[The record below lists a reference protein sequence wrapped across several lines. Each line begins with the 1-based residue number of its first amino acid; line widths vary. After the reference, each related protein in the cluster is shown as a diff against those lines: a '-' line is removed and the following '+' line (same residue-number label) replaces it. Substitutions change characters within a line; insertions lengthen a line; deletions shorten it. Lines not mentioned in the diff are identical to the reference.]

1 MKIMNWK
8 KLYLFG
14 RDQVEH
20 SFKILVDRR
29 VRERRGEERRLAE
42 QRTTMHQVWARKS
55 CIADARTYRVAR
67 PLPLLTTAQFN
78 WKR

>member
-1 MKIMNWK
+1 MKTMNW

-14 RDQVEH
+14 WDQVEH
-20 SFKILVDRR
+20 SFKTLIDRR
-29 VRERRGEERRLAE
+29 ARERRWEERRLAE
-42 QRTTMHQVWARKS
+42 QRPTMHQVWARKS
-55 CIADARTYRVAR
+55 CIADARSYRLAR

>member
-1 MKIMNWK
+1 MKTMNW

-14 RDQVEH
+14 WNQIEH
-20 SFKILVDRR
+20 SFKALVDRR
-29 VRERRGEERRLAE
+29 VRERRREDRRLAE

-55 CIADARTYRVAR
+55 CTADARSYRVAR